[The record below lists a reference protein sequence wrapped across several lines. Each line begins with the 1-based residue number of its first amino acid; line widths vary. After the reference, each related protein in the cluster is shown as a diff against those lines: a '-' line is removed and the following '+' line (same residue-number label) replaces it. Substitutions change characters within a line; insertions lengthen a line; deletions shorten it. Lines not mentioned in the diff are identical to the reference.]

1 MFRYNYKNFLSA
13 LIFFIYLMHM
23 YVYKANT
30 FTLKMLGLY
39 LYTLIIGH
47 KSCNMKGILNKI
59 TLQKK
64 LQHFVTNYVFWD
76 EKKSTTKTKYAN
88 KKTHARAGN
97 WTRDLSHTSGVVT
110 PAPPSQLRIMIV
122 VKLINYFVAMDR
134 NVNIQGR
141 ICGPHIFN
149 TWNCFCNILHAWVT
163 IFGSFSYLRE

>member
-1 MFRYNYKNFLSA
+1 MY
-13 LIFFIYLMHM
+13 M

-39 LYTLIIGH
+39 LYTLIICH

-76 EKKSTTKTKYAN
+76 EKKHNKKTKYAN

-97 WTRDLSHTSGVVT
+97 
-110 PAPPSQLRIMIV
+110 
-122 VKLINYFVAMDR
+122 
-134 NVNIQGR
+134 
-141 ICGPHIFN
+141 
-149 TWNCFCNILHAWVT
+149 
-163 IFGSFSYLRE
+163 

>member
-1 MFRYNYKNFLSA
+1 
-13 LIFFIYLMHM
+13 M

-64 LQHFVTNYVFWD
+64 LQHLVTNYVFWD
-76 EKKSTTKTKYAN
+76 EKSTTKTKYAN
-88 KKTHARAGN
+88 KKLMPGPGIEPGTSR
-97 WTRDLSHTSGVVT
+97 TQSGVVT
-110 PAPPSQLRIMIV
+110 PARPSQLRIMIV
-122 VKLINYFVAMDR
+122 VKLINCFVAMDR

-149 TWNCFCNILHAWVT
+149 TLNCFCNILHAWVT
-163 IFGSFSYLRE
+163 IFGIFSYLRE